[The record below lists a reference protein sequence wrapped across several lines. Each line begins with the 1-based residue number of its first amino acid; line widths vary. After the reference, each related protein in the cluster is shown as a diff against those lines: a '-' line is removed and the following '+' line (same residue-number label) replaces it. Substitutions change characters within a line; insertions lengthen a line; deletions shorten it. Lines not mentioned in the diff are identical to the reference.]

1 MNPVD
6 DLTVEIVTVTPFPD
20 LHFLLADQ
28 SASIVSPTAATTL
41 GDEEFSLHPVGTGAF
56 SFVEWIPND
65 HVTIQ
70 KYAGYHGT
78 PAWVDEVVFR
88 VVPEASAREA
98 MLRAGEADLIVS
110 PPTESVSGLQEE
122 SEFST
127 IVYDSLT
134 LVTSEMRQTQP
145 PFAIKEVRQA
155 MNYAIDKEAIVETI
169 MSGLGRVADSPAP
182 PGVWGAATFP
192 PYEYDPEKAKELL
205 VTAGYPDGFD
215 GNLFYVSGRWA
226 GDDQVTQAMQAYWA
240 QVGINIQL
248 ETVDSGSFGENL
260 SDDPDNRAGWTTQ
273 QIRSSTYLDYHLYR
287 LYHSESTLA
296 VGAQRSGYQ
305 NPEVDR
311 LIDEGRSTFDEDVRL
326 EAYAQAQQLIWDDA
340 AFAWIFIRSNVLVHR
355 AEVQGV
361 NPHPNADLLLKEI
374 SVS

>member
-1 MNPVD
+1 M
-6 DLTVEIVTVTPFPD
+6 
-20 LHFLLADQ
+20 LA
-28 SASIVSPTAATTL
+28 
-41 GDEEFSLHPVGTGAF
+41 
-56 SFVEWIPND
+56 
-65 HVTIQ
+65 
-70 KYAGYHGT
+70 
-78 PAWVDEVVFR
+78 
-88 VVPEASAREA
+88 
-98 MLRAGEADLIVS
+98 
-110 PPTESVSGLQEE
+110 
-122 SEFST
+122 
-127 IVYDSLT
+127 
-134 LVTSEMRQTQP
+134 
-145 PFAIKEVRQA
+145 
-155 MNYAIDKEAIVETI
+155 
-169 MSGLGRVADSPAP
+169 
-182 PGVWGAATFP
+182 
-192 PYEYDPEKAKELL
+192 
-205 VTAGYPDGFD
+205 TAGYPDGFD